1 MTNFAELVAEQ
12 TLPREK
18 VFRDPVHDYI
28 HIRDRIII
36 DLIETKE
43 FQRLRRIK
51 QLGTSSYTFHGA
63 DHSRFNHSLGVYE
76 ITRRIISQ
84 FERNYLSKS
93 QYDGLWQKDERMV
106 AICAALLHD
115 IGHGPFS
122 HTFETI
128 FDTNHEMLT
137 QQIILSP
144 ETEIN
149 QVLRR
154 LGDDFPSQ
162 VAAVINK
169 TYPNQQVVQLIS
181 SQIDADR
188 MDYLLRDAYYAGVS
202 YGAFDLTRISRVIRP
217 FNKRI
222 AFDFSGM
229 HAVEDYIVSRYQMYM
244 QVYFHPVSRGMEQV
258 LKGLFERARDCY
270 MMKDGCQ
277 DIQTP
282 IPLLE
287 PFLRNNWTLKDYL
300 KLDDMVMNAYINQ
313 WADEEDSILADLAYR
328 FTNRKPFKSIILSKN
343 DHDFLKSAIF
353 NELFEAGF
361 DSHYYL
367 NEDSSFDLPYDFYRP
382 YHDCQKVPIE
392 LVTKTNQVV
401 ELSQVSSLVESL
413 AGQVRGDH
421 RLFFP
426 KDLLNYLYKIPA
438 DQLNEAEKNILVAYI
453 NERNDVTYNIQE
465 RLF

>member
-1 MTNFAELVAEQ
+1 MTSFQSKLAQQKLS
-12 TLPREK
+12 REK

-28 HIRDRIII
+28 HIRDKIII
-36 DLIETKE
+36 DLIDTRE

-63 DHSRFNHSLGVYE
+63 EHSRFNHSLGVYE

-84 FERNYLSKS
+84 FERNYRSS
-93 QYDGLWQKDERMV
+93 SPYDGLWQPEEWMV

-128 FDTNHEMLT
+128 FSTDHETLT
-137 QQIILSP
+137 QLIITSP
-144 ETEIN
+144 ETEVN

-154 LGDDFPSQ
+154 LGNDFPQ
-162 VAAVINK
+162 KVASVINK

-188 MDYLLRDAYYAGVS
+188 MDYLLRDAFYAGVS
-202 YGAFDLTRISRVIRP
+202 YGEFDLTRISRVIRP
-217 FNKRI
+217 FNNRI

-229 HAVEDYIVSRYQMYM
+229 HAVEDYIMSRYQMYM

-258 LKGLFERARDCY
+258 LKGLFARARDCY
-270 MMKDGCQ
+270 NQKNQCSKMK
-277 DIQTP
+277 TP
-282 IPLLE
+282 IKLLE
-287 PFLRNNWTLKDYL
+287 PFLNNQWTLNDYL
-300 KLDDMVMNAYINQ
+300 KLDDHIMNAYFNQ
-313 WADEEDSILADLAYR
+313 WAEEDDVILADLAYR
-328 FTNRKPFKSIILSKN
+328 FSNRKPFKSIITN
-343 DHDFLKSAIF
+343 EEERDALKEAIY

-361 DSHYYL
+361 NGNYYL
-367 NEDSSFDLPYDFYRP
+367 NEDSSFDLPYDYYRP
-382 YHDCQKVPIE
+382 YHNSQKVQID

-401 ELSQVSSLVESL
+401 ELSQVSSLVKSL
-413 AGQVRGDH
+413 TGQVRGDH
-421 RLFFP
+421 RIFFP
-426 KDLLNYLYKIPA
+426 KELINHLNKIPA
-438 DQLNEAEKNILVAYI
+438 DQLSERQKMILVAYI
-453 NERNDVTYNIQE
+453 NERHDVTHNIQE